1 MLKKKCIQSYQDG
14 PEESTLCDVK
24 AAVLGQDLN
33 VLDLIVEPV
42 ENE

>member
-1 MLKKKCIQSYQDG
+1 MQRQKCIQSYQDS
-14 PEESTLCDVK
+14 PEQSALCDVK

-33 VLDLIVEPV
+33 VLDFIVEPV